1 VFDHVAFGEGSSIVA
16 ELELPFGAAAGTRIA
31 LDPSLTMLSN
41 ASGDAQ
47 RDRHEGALEL
57 RGARIPSE
65 SKKDRTRQ

>member
-16 ELELPFGAAAGTRIA
+16 ELELPFGTAAGTRIA

-41 ASGDAQ
+41 ASGTRSATVTN
-47 RDRHEGALEL
+47 GALEL

-65 SKKDRTRQ
+65 SKKDRTRE